1 MSHDTPNEITFDGLR
16 RFLVQVG
23 FDQSAK
29 ISGSLAF
36 HHHESRTIVV
46 LSIPEDGRSVRSAD
60 LISVVMRLETQGLV
74 DDSVLEHIRSG
85 RLPMAS

>member
-1 MSHDTPNEITFDGLR
+1 MSHDIPNEITFDGLQ

-29 ISGSLAF
+29 INGSLAF
-36 HHHESRTIVV
+36 HHHESGTIVV

-60 LISVVMRLETQGLV
+60 LMSVLMRLETRGLV
-74 DDSVLEHIRSG
+74 DDSVLEEFKSG